1 MKFRIN
7 LPHGSNLSI
16 KNLKASNFL
25 CFFHHIFQGSIQN
38 CEKKVSTLDKG
49 KNSVIIYISKEA
61 LLKSDCI
68 VKENV
73 ILVFKN
79 VRRKIFLTKKF
90 KIQIQMSLDFFP
102 AEKNSPFFSKK
113 MKETEFLSQT
123 QIVLSLYL
131 YNLIM

>member
-38 CEKKVSTLDKG
+38 CEKKVSKLDKG

-61 LLKSDCI
+61 
-68 VKENV
+68 KENV

-123 QIVLSLYL
+123 QTV
-131 YNLIM
+131 

>member
-7 LPHGSNLSI
+7 LPHGSNVSI

-38 CEKKVSTLDKG
+38 CEKKVSKLDKG
-49 KNSVIIYISKEA
+49 KNSVIIFINYYIFISKEA

-73 ILVFKN
+73 ILVFLN

-90 KIQIQMSLDFFP
+90 KIQIQISLDFFP

-123 QIVLSLYL
+123 QTV
-131 YNLIM
+131 